1 MFGPHVQISLDG
13 FKVVFGVKQQ
23 LAANL
28 YVIVDGELRIERQIA
43 VFLIIGVK
51 SSTQGNAIL
60 GHEFRAECVAG
71 IPNAI
76 QCGRRNSEQQN
87 PWNVSKYFDH
97 ERKVENYGRNAEAQE
112 SVRVERIWVLTRS
125 MISVRSSGWMIFL

>member
-1 MFGPHVQISLDG
+1 M
-13 FKVVFGVKQQ
+13 
-23 LAANL
+23 
-28 YVIVDGELRIERQIA
+28 IVEGELRIERQIA

-51 SSTQGNAIL
+51 SSTQGNAIP
-60 GHEFRAECVAG
+60 GHEFRTECVAG